1 MSNPVREAGQS
12 AIAAIAIVVAMC
24 GFAHAADIKMAGRLT
39 VPANAA
45 VAAICTDP
53 VVQNVLNEDLRAGR
67 RGLASNPENSVT
79 LTVTMSQQLL
89 APGVSLTQMFP
100 GDPSM
105 VELLKAAGAEPPPLG
120 DSGDQ
125 PVDPFAQEARRRAL
139 SPDDTATEQF
149 RAYQARQQEMRGLNA
164 PTPYDKIPKN
174 EIYDTVIVAR
184 ASLEG
189 VTDELKVVAVVHSG
203 DDARRAKVLVAEEI
217 ANAVL
222 H

>member
-1 MSNPVREAGQS
+1 
-12 AIAAIAIVVAMC
+12 
-24 GFAHAADIKMAGRLT
+24 
-39 VPANAA
+39 
-45 VAAICTDP
+45 
-53 VVQNVLNEDLRAGR
+53 
-67 RGLASNPENSVT
+67 
-79 LTVTMSQQLL
+79 
-89 APGVSLTQMFP
+89 
-100 GDPSM
+100 
-105 VELLKAAGAEPPPLG
+105 
-120 DSGDQ
+120 
-125 PVDPFAQEARRRAL
+125 L